1 MAMIEIPGEVA
12 EKLNTLDEK
21 TPLADLQE
29 GAVLLAQ
36 LHKAGYN
43 TAGEAARLRD
53 IFKQH
58 IGNANDALDA
68 AIGLNQ
74 THAAGGARG
83 ILALESLSGTSGGDL
98 ASVLEQ
104 EDRLAGIVEALELV
118 AGMVDPTLIH
128 GLVGEVTR
136 VEKIL
141 ESPEML
147 PAMDGRVAL
156 LHRAGAALSLL
167 GVSAGEFGAVTEAL
181 PGLDSVV
188 AAARATQASGD
199 PEALSTYVAQM
210 GRALD
215 PLLSDAAAMEI
226 IVADT
231 EVFAKWVGLA
241 PVMDAVAGNPTAF
254 SAVVGNRAAWGLV
267 VGSRVASEA
276 VANSN
281 DAMRVVVA
289 SEVASR
295 EVFASEVASRE
306 VFASEVAS
314 REVFASE
321 VARREVFASE
331 VARREVFASEVA
343 SREVF
348 ASEVASRELFASEV
362 ASREVF
368 SSTVA
373 LAELMKNTAGQDAAM
388 RQNTNLQNN
397 RGIIWDTL
405 KNNTNKFVR
414 QITRVGGPVA
424 TLNPFA
430 NSYLNSIVIATLG
443 YYNDSSSRTNM
454 IHRTGGTAASM
465 ATISQPSYVSR
476 ADGVSFKGCTF
487 TETKYGYGYLA
498 IEVWQ
503 VR

>member
-53 IFKQH
+53 IFTQH
-58 IGNANDALDA
+58 ISNANDALDA

-74 THAAGGARG
+74 AHAAGGARG

-199 PEALSTYVAQM
+199 PEALSTYIAQM

-289 SEVASR
+289 SEVARR
-295 EVFASEVASRE
+295 EVFASEVAS
-306 VFASEVAS
+306 
-314 REVFASE
+314 
-321 VARREVFASE
+321 REVFASE

-348 ASEVASRELFASEV
+348 ASEVASREVFASEE

-368 SSTVA
+368 NSAAA

-397 RGIIWDTL
+397 RDIIWDTL

-414 QITRVGGPVA
+414 QVA
-424 TLNPFA
+424 QAYDDVSALNPAA
-430 NSYLNSIVIATLG
+430 NSYPNSIVIATLG
-443 YYNDSSSRTNM
+443 YYNSPAYQTNM

-465 ATISQPSYVSR
+465 GTTRQPSSVTR
-476 ADGVSFKGCTF
+476 VDAVSFKGCTF
-487 TETKYGYGYLA
+487 TETGDGQAA

-503 VR
+503 AK

>member
-43 TAGEAARLRD
+43 TAGQAARLRD
-53 IFKQH
+53 IFKQR
-58 IGNANDALDA
+58 ISNANDALDA

-104 EDRLAGIVEALELV
+104 EDRLTGVVEALELV

-141 ESPEML
+141 ESPEKL

-167 GVSAGEFGAVTEAL
+167 GVSAGEFGAVTQAL

-215 PLLSDAAAMEI
+215 PLLSDAAAMEL

-289 SEVASR
+289 SEVA
-295 EVFASEVASRE
+295 
-306 VFASEVAS
+306 
-314 REVFASE
+314 
-321 VARREVFASE
+321 
-331 VARREVFASEVA
+331 RREVFASEVA
-343 SREVF
+343 SRELFASEVASRELF

-368 SSTVA
+368 SSAAA

-414 QITRVGGPVA
+414 QTALTGDYVTG
-424 TLNPFA
+424 LNPYA
-430 NSYLNSIVIATLG
+430 NGYPNSIVIATLG
-443 YYNDSSSRTNM
+443 YANDSSARTNM
-454 IHRTGGTAASM
+454 IHRTGETAASM
-465 ATISQPSYVSR
+465 GTTNWPQSVSR

-487 TETKYGYGYLA
+487 TETGNGYLA

-503 VR
+503 AR

>member
-43 TAGEAARLRD
+43 TAGQAARLRD
-53 IFKQH
+53 IFTQH
-58 IGNANDALDA
+58 ISNANDALDA
-68 AIGLNQ
+68 VIGLNQ

-83 ILALESLSGTSGGDL
+83 VLALESLSGTSGGDL

-104 EDRLAGIVEALELV
+104 EDRLAGVVEALELV

-254 SAVVGNRAAWGLV
+254 GAVVGNRAAWGLV

-289 SEVASR
+289 SEVA
-295 EVFASEVASRE
+295 
-306 VFASEVAS
+306 
-314 REVFASE
+314 
-321 VARREVFASE
+321 
-331 VARREVFASEVA
+331 RREVFASEVA

-348 ASEVASRELFASEV
+348 NSAA
-362 ASREVF
+362 
-368 SSTVA
+368 A

-397 RGIIWDTL
+397 RDIIWDTL

-414 QITRVGGPVA
+414 QVA
-424 TLNPFA
+424 QANDGVSALNTAA
-430 NSYLNSIVIATLG
+430 NSYPNSIVIATLG
-443 YYNDSSSRTNM
+443 YYSNSSSRTNM

-465 ATISQPSYVSR
+465 GTTRQPSSVTR
-476 ADGVSFKGCTF
+476 ADAVSFNGCTF
-487 TETKYGYGYLA
+487 TETGDGQAA

>member
-1 MAMIEIPGEVA
+1 MAMKEIPGEVA

-43 TAGEAARLRD
+43 TAGQAARLRD
-53 IFKQH
+53 IFTQH
-58 IGNANDALDA
+58 ISNANDALDA

-98 ASVLEQ
+98 TSVLEQ
-104 EDRLAGIVEALELV
+104 EDRLAGVVEALELV

-141 ESPEML
+141 ESPETL
-147 PAMDGRVAL
+147 PAMDGRVEL

-199 PEALSTYVAQM
+199 PEALSTYIAQM

-281 DAMRVVVA
+281 DAMRVVA
-289 SEVASR
+289 
-295 EVFASEVASRE
+295 ASEVASRE

-348 ASEVASRELFASEV
+348 NNAA
-362 ASREVF
+362 
-368 SSTVA
+368 A
-373 LAELMKNTAGQDAAM
+373 LAELMKNTAGQVAAM

-397 RGIIWDTL
+397 RDIIWDTL

-414 QITRVGGPVA
+414 QTALVRDYVSD
-424 TLNPFA
+424 LNPYA
-430 NSYLNSIVIATLG
+430 NSYPNAIVIATLG
-443 YYNDSSSRTNM
+443 YANDPSARTNM
-454 IHRTGGTAASM
+454 IHRTGETAASM
-465 ATISQPSYVSR
+465 GTINCPQAVTR

-487 TETKYGYGYLA
+487 TETGNGYSA
-498 IEVWQ
+498 MEIWQ

>member
-1 MAMIEIPGEVA
+1 MAMKEIPGEVA

-43 TAGEAARLRD
+43 TAGQAARLRD
-53 IFKQH
+53 IFTQH
-58 IGNANDALDA
+58 ISNANDALDA

-98 ASVLEQ
+98 TSVLEQ
-104 EDRLAGIVEALELV
+104 EDRLAGVVEALELV

-141 ESPEML
+141 ESPETL
-147 PAMDGRVAL
+147 PAMDGRVEL

-199 PEALSTYVAQM
+199 PEALSTYIAQM

-281 DAMRVVVA
+281 DAMRVVAA

-295 EVFASEVASRE
+295 EVFNNAA
-306 VFASEVAS
+306 
-314 REVFASE
+314 
-321 VARREVFASE
+321 
-331 VARREVFASEVA
+331 
-343 SREVF
+343 
-348 ASEVASRELFASEV
+348 
-362 ASREVF
+362 
-368 SSTVA
+368 A
-373 LAELMKNTAGQDAAM
+373 LAELMKNTAGQVAAM

-397 RGIIWDTL
+397 RDIIWDTL

-414 QITRVGGPVA
+414 QTALVRDYVSD
-424 TLNPFA
+424 LNPYA
-430 NSYLNSIVIATLG
+430 NSYPNAIVIATLG
-443 YYNDSSSRTNM
+443 YANDPSARTNM
-454 IHRTGGTAASM
+454 IHRTGETAASM
-465 ATISQPSYVSR
+465 GTINCPQSVTR

-487 TETKYGYGYLA
+487 TETGNGYSA
-498 IEVWQ
+498 IEIWQ

>member
-43 TAGEAARLRD
+43 TAGQAARLRD

-58 IGNANDALDA
+58 ISNANDALDA
-68 AIGLNQ
+68 VIGLNQ

-83 ILALESLSGTSGGDL
+83 VLALESLSGTSGGDL

-104 EDRLAGIVEALELV
+104 EDRLAGVVEALELV

-136 VEKIL
+136 VERVL

-199 PEALSTYVAQM
+199 PEALSTYIAQM

-289 SEVASR
+289 SEVA
-295 EVFASEVASRE
+295 
-306 VFASEVAS
+306 
-314 REVFASE
+314 
-321 VARREVFASE
+321 RREVFASE

-343 SREVF
+343 SQEVF
-348 ASEVASRELFASEV
+348 ASEVASQ
-362 ASREVF
+362 EVF
-368 SSTVA
+368 NSAAA
-373 LAELMKNTAGQDAAM
+373 LAELIKNTAGQDAAM

-397 RGIIWDTL
+397 RDIIWDTL

-414 QITRVGGPVA
+414 RTFWSNYSMYALRNVA
-424 TLNPFA
+424 NDYP
-430 NSYLNSIVIATLG
+430 NSIVIARLD
-443 YYNDSSSRTNM
+443 YYGSSNYLANM

-465 ATISQPSYVSR
+465 GTTSRPSSVDR
-476 ADGVSFKGCTF
+476 ADAVSFTGCTL
-487 TETKYGYGYLA
+487 TETGDTRGT
-498 IEVWQ
+498 IEIWQ